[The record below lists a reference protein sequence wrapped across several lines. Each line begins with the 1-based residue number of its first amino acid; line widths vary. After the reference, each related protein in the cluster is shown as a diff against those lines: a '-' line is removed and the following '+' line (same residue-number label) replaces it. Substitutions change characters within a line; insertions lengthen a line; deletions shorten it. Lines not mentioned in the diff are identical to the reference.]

1 MTPFKS
7 DKQRKKVMAELSKGN
22 LKSAT
27 RPTFIGKIKAKEKII
42 AEKLRKKFRP
52 TEEESRQQRGE
63 RIARE
68 AKALKE
74 EKLRSQQ
81 LITESEVEAE
91 REAVR
96 EKELKARKKLKE
108 IDKERASR
116 TITGKTYA
124 KAKSEAKKLI
134 SVSEDAGDSATTRK
148 GNLTET
154 DFFGMEAGLSGKGKK
169 GKNDDNDFFHI

>member
-1 MTPFKS
+1 MTFKS

-27 RPTFIGKIKAKEKII
+27 KPAFIGKIKAKEKII

-74 EKLRSQQ
+74 EKLKSQQ

-91 REAVR
+91 REAIR

-108 IDKERASR
+108 IDKKRASR
-116 TITGKTYA
+116 TIIGKA
-124 KAKSEAKKLI
+124 
-134 SVSEDAGDSATTRK
+134 VSETKRLLDNGLDKTISPLENKRK
-148 GNLTET
+148 RKVKTSKQTG
-154 DFFGMEAGLSGKGKK
+154 FFGMDSDKS
-169 GKNDDNDFFHI
+169 DDNQDFFHI